1 MKLQKRKV
9 LLFIDNCPAHPSLP
23 GLNAVTVHFLPPNT
37 TAVLQPMGQGVIQ
50 CFKSW
55 YRKFLLEKMV
65 NYMDNGMDFKVDIL
79 QAMQFAAKAWD
90 QSLNAV

>member
-37 TAVLQPMGQGVIQ
+37 TAVPQPMGQGVIQ
-50 CFKSW
+50 CFKSC
-55 YRKFLLEKMV
+55 YRTFLLEKIV

-90 QSLNAV
+90 QSLKAV